1 MSSPVAELSDN
12 PIRGIAFALAGV
24 IALSAMD
31 GIAKWLVVTLSVFQ
45 LLAIRSAFNLVLL
58 SPVVR
63 RAGGWPALRTRSHPW
78 HALRVAVSV
87 GALICFFEALRHLPL
102 ATCIAIGFAAP
113 LFMTVTSV
121 FLLGER
127 VGAHRWAAIVTGFLG
142 VLVIAPPDTDGL
154 LSWAGGLMVV
164 SSLLFGLSQVLVR
177 RLARHETDA
186 AILVYQNAGMLVAGL
201 IGLPFVWTP
210 IAALELAGIA
220 AMSVILTAGQVL
232 MVKAFRAAPV
242 GVVAPF
248 QYTELIWATLIGY
261 VFWAEFPEP
270 HVWAGAAVVVLAG
283 LTMIWR
289 ETKAPPASSPA
300 AAPTSSATAR
310 HPPSP

>member
-1 MSSPVAELSDN
+1 MSTPASGTSDN
-12 PIRGIAFALAGV
+12 PVRGIGFALAGV
-24 IALSAMD
+24 IALSGMD

-63 RAGGWPALRTRSHPW
+63 RAGGWAALRTRSHSW
-78 HALRVAVSV
+78 HMLRVVVSV

-113 LFMTVTSV
+113 LFMTVISV

-127 VGAHRWAAIVTGFLG
+127 VGAHRWAAVVTGFLG
-142 VLVIAPPDTDGL
+142 VLVIVPPDTAGL
-154 LSWAGGLMVV
+154 LSWAGGLMAI

-177 RLARHETDA
+177 RLTRHETDA
-186 AILVYQNAGMLVAGL
+186 VILVYQNAGMLVAGVL
-201 IGLPFVWTP
+201 GLPFVWTP
-210 IAALELAGIA
+210 ITALELAGIA
-220 AMSVILTAGQVL
+220 AMSGILTVGQL
-232 MVKAFRAAPV
+232 LTVKAFRAAPV

-283 LTMIWR
+283 LYMIWR
-289 ETKAPPASSPA
+289 EA
-300 AAPTSSATAR
+300 AAGKSAGA
-310 HPPSP
+310 P